1 VKRDAEDILKE
12 ALALPTE
19 ARAALAQALRDS
31 IGNDVNEDV
40 EGHHIFETARRR
52 ALKRLHDGFDLQ
64 WVPARSRDELHRR

>member
-12 ALALPTE
+12 ALALPSE

-31 IGNDVNEDV
+31 IGNDLNEDA
-40 EGHHIFETARRR
+40 EGHHVFEMARRR
-52 ALKRLHDGFDLQ
+52 ALKRLHDGLDLQ

>member
-12 ALALPTE
+12 ALALPTA

-31 IGNDVNEDV
+31 IGNDVNEDA
-40 EGHHIFETARRR
+40 EGQHVFEMARRR
-52 ALKRLHDGFDLQ
+52 ALKRLDDGLDLQ